1 VRIGC
6 FHLNQIGDLLFSLP
20 ALHNLRQWQPD
31 ARLISIVRPS
41 CRDLLS
47 LSGLVD
53 DAIERTGDSLSAN
66 LDVARKLRREQLD
79 LLLLF
84 STSAAA
90 WYTAMLSGARERIG
104 FTHCLGGAFFSHRV
118 PWSPPPSTE
127 NDLRLVEAAGCPVTK
142 RDYVGLIRP
151 GEIEVGEADRLLESV
166 GVAAGEETA
175 VLSPGSSPGREIK
188 RWPDECCA
196 RVADRL
202 HEQFGLIPVI
212 VGMKGDAE
220 GIMRMSRRARD
231 ITGRTSLPVLAGVIA
246 RSRMVVGTDSGVMH
260 LAGAVGAPVIALFGP
275 TDHTITGPQ
284 GIHRIVCLD
293 LPCAPCQA
301 NTCAIGRP
309 CMEDITPDMVIRAVS
324 DLGEDHNAD

>member
-1 VRIGC
+1 MRIAC

-20 ALHNLRQWQPD
+20 ALYNLRQWQPD
-31 ARLISIVRPS
+31 AGLTSVVRPS
-41 CRDLLS
+41 CRELLL

-53 DAIERTGDSLSAN
+53 DVIERAGDSLIAN
-66 LDVARKLRREQLD
+66 LDVARRLRRERLD

-90 WYTAMLSGARERIG
+90 WYTSMLSGARERIG
-104 FTHCLGGAFFSHRV
+104 FTHCVGGAFFSHRV
-118 PWSPPPSTE
+118 PWSFPPSTE
-127 NDLRLVEAAGCPVTK
+127 NDLRLIEAAGCPATK

-151 GEIEVGEADRLLESV
+151 GEIEVGEADRVLASV
-166 GVAAGEETA
+166 GVTEGEGTA

-196 RVADRL
+196 LVADRL
-202 HEQFGLIPVI
+202 HEQLGLTPVI

-220 GIMRMSRRARD
+220 GIIGMSRHARD

-246 RSRMVVGTDSGVMH
+246 RSRMVIGTDSGVMH

-275 TDHTITGPQ
+275 TDHTTTGPQ
-284 GIHRIVCLD
+284 GVHRIVSLD

-301 NTCAIGRP
+301 NTCSIGRP
-309 CMEDITPDMVIRAVS
+309 CMENITPDMVIRAVS
-324 DLGEDHNAD
+324 DLGDDNRAK